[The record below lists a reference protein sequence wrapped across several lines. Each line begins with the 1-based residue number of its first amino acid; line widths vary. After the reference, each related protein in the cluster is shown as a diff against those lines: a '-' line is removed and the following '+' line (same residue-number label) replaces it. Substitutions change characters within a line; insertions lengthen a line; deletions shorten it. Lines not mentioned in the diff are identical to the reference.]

1 MKIPA
6 ARIYFSEQDRAQICD
21 RIDGILKSGALTLG
35 PIGASF
41 EAEFAAYTGAA
52 HAIAVNSGTSALE
65 IVLRCWDVAGR
76 KVVVPT
82 NTFLATALAV
92 WHAGAEVVFADAG
105 DDLCADPD
113 HIERLIDDRT
123 AAVIVVHIGGAIPTS
138 IERIRDL
145 CRTRGVK
152 LLEDAA
158 HAHGGRLDGRH
169 AGSFGDAAAFSFYPT
184 KIMTS
189 GEGGM
194 IVTSDADLD
203 QRARVFRDQG
213 KAGFLGNVHTELGYN
228 WRMSEVH
235 AAIGLTH
242 LARLDEFV
250 SHRRRIAALYDRGL
264 SDVPGVRAITYD
276 PRVASSYYKYL
287 ALLDPGVDRARLK
300 KRLRE
305 ELDVSLSGE
314 VYELPVHLQPVVE
327 RLQGPGAGR
336 LPRAEELCSRHIC
349 LPVYP
354 NMTDDEAQYVLDSLG
369 KAMR

>member
-6 ARIYFSEQDRAQICD
+6 ARIYFSDQDRAQICD
-21 RIDGILKSGALTLG
+21 RVDGILKSGALTLG
-35 PIGASF
+35 SIGTSF
-41 EAEFAAYTGAA
+41 EAQFAAYTGIA

-65 IVLRCWDVAGR
+65 IVLRSWDVAGR

-105 DDLCADPD
+105 DDLCVDPD
-113 HIERLIDDRT
+113 HVERLIDDET

-138 IERIRDL
+138 IERIGDL
-145 CRTRGVK
+145 CRARGIK

-194 IVTSDADLD
+194 IVTADPELD
-203 QRARVFRDQG
+203 KRARVFRDQG

-228 WRMSEVH
+228 WRMSELH
-235 AAIGLTH
+235 AAVGLTH

-250 SHRRRIAALYDRGL
+250 DHRRRIAALYDEGL
-264 SDVPGVRAITYD
+264 ARLPRVRAIEYD

-287 ALLDPGVDRARLK
+287 ALLDPGVDRAALK

-327 RLQGPGAGR
+327 RLQGKGAGR

-354 NMTDDEAQYVLDSLG
+354 NMTEAEAEYVLASLG
-369 KAMR
+369 KVLR

>member
-6 ARIYFSEQDRAQICD
+6 ARVYFSEQDRAQICR
-21 RIDGILKSGALTLG
+21 RIDEVLQSGALTLG
-35 PIGASF
+35 ETGKSF
-41 EAEFAAYTGAA
+41 EAAFAARTGNR

-65 IVLRCWDVAGR
+65 IVLRCWNVAGR
-76 KVVVPT
+76 RVVVPT

-92 WHAGAEVVFADAG
+92 WHAGADVVFADAG
-105 DDLCADPD
+105 DDLCLDPAAVEPLLD
-113 HIERLIDDRT
+113 ERT
-123 AAVIVVHIGGAIPTS
+123 AAVIFVHIGGAVTPAL
-138 IERIRDL
+138 EKVREV
-145 CRTRGVK
+145 CRARGVK

-158 HAHGGRLDGRH
+158 HAHGGTLGGRH
-169 AGSFGDAAAFSFYPT
+169 AGQFGDAATFSFYPT

-194 IVTSDADLD
+194 IVTDDGDLD

-242 LARLDEFV
+242 LGRLDAFV
-250 SHRRRIAALYDRGL
+250 AERRRIAALYDRGL
-264 SDVPGVRAITYD
+264 AEVPGVTPLIY
-276 PRVASSYYKYL
+276 PEGVASSYYKYI
-287 ALLDPGVDRARLK
+287 ALLDPAIDRAALK

-305 ELDVSLSGE
+305 EMAVSLSGE

-327 RLQGPGAGR
+327 RMQGKGAGR
-336 LPRAEELCSRHIC
+336 LPRAEDLCRRHIC

-354 NMTDDEAQYVLDSLG
+354 NMTDDEAGYVLESLRR
-369 KAMR
+369 ALA